1 MDPRLGSL
9 VQSIFIC
16 ICYTINL
23 PLGIVVLLIPSIIH
37 IWNASDPPTNKLQLI
52 PFISLIPFALSF
64 LFDSIFMILILPL
77 VGILIHV
84 SVSVMFNFLYRD
96 PNCTPEFK
104 KFSYYNMLSDFSLF
118 IVLTCPIM
126 KYYMVTWEFF
136 LIPLV
141 ISILYALGMLYFM
154 LTHIGDWEAPR
165 WGGDLTDNEEQQQ
178 LFGINDDQ
186 I

>member
-23 PLGIVVLLIPSIIH
+23 PLGIVVLLIPSVIH
-37 IWNASDPPTNKLQLI
+37 IWNACDPPRNKLQLI

-64 LFDSIFMILILPL
+64 LFDSTFMILILPL
-77 VGILIHV
+77 IGILIHV

-96 PNCTPEFK
+96 PNCTQEFK

-126 KYYMVTWEFF
+126 KYYMFTWEFF
-136 LIPLV
+136 LIPMG
-141 ISILYALGMLYFM
+141 ISIIYAIGILYFM
-154 LTHIGDWEAPR
+154 LTHIGNWEAPW
-165 WGGDLTDNEEQQQ
+165 WGGDLTDNGEQQQ

>member
-23 PLGIVVLLIPSIIH
+23 PLGIVVLLIPSVIH
-37 IWNASDPPTNKLQLI
+37 LFNAWDPPTNKLQLI

-64 LFDSIFMILILPL
+64 LFDSTFMILILPL
-77 VGILIHV
+77 IGILIHI
-84 SVSVMFNFLYRD
+84 SVSIMFNFLYRD
-96 PNCTPEFK
+96 PNCTQEFK

-118 IVLTCPIM
+118 IVLSCPIM

-141 ISILYALGMLYFM
+141 ISILYALGMFYFM
-154 LTHIGDWEAPR
+154 LTHIGNWEAPR
-165 WGGDLTDNEEQQQ
+165 WGGDLTDNGEQQQ